1 MIKLDQILN
10 KVYLIV
16 VTLMVSVQLVNSTSY
31 CSCLFQTTPHHHHH
45 HHRCTNDA
53 SCFQEQ
59 VTVGLLKEAM
69 ERSGKS
75 KILIDGFPR
84 NDSNRE
90 VFQKVVGYDCSL
102 VLFFDCPED
111 VLEKRILSRNQ
122 GRVDDN
128 IETIKKVSSSIGL

>member
-1 MIKLDQILN
+1 M
-10 KVYLIV
+10 VYF
-16 VTLMVSVQLVNSTSY
+16 SV
-31 CSCLFQTTPHHHHH
+31 
-45 HHRCTNDA
+45 RA
-53 SCFQEQ
+53 Q
-59 VTVGLLKEAM
+59 VTVGLLKDAM
-69 ERSGKS
+69 ERSGKT

-111 VLEKRILSRNQ
+111 VLEKRLLSRNQ

-128 IETIKKVSSSIGL
+128 IETIKKASGSLWMLRIMSCFLNTVNALMERASHYAFLSDRDSRCSWSKAFP